1 MNLSICL
8 EEIFKANITQ
18 VPQISDD
25 EIHWKLPVSIA
36 AGGIAGILLIVV
48 LVVVV
53 RN

>member
-1 MNLSICL
+1 MILFIHL

-18 VPQISDD
+18 VPKICND